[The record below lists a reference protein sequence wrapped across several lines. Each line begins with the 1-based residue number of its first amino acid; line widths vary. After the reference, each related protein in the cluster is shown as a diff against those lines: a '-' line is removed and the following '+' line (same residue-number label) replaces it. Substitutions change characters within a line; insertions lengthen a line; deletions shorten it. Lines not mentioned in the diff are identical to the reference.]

1 MDHFISLGCMSSK
14 FGSLNR
20 CRLYMKVIHLSN
32 ITLADGKLILPD
44 SKLGNRE
51 SLRQSKLDWPTQEK
65 PPPAAWQLWCN
76 ALGHFEHNNRLLVP
90 LGDWI
95 HPSHQLWDWFKDA
108 AELFHQKGIEQWEK
122 YQLTPIS
129 ARPTRTSVI
138 HYSVSSEPIPCDN
151 VPTSLLPATIK

>member
-108 AELFHQKGIEQWEK
+108 AELFHQKGIEHKAGHYMYNAHGESCWRKNNYNASQYRSREVSK
-122 YQLTPIS
+122 GEMGS
-129 ARPTRTSVI
+129 CTR
-138 HYSVSSEPIPCDN
+138 
-151 VPTSLLPATIK
+151 